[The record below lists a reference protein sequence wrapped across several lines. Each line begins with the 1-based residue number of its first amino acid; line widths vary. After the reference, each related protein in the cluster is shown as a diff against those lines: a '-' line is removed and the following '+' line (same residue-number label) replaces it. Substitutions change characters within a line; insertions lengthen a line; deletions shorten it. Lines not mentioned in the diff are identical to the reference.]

1 MIIFSNYLIR
11 KIDLKNRKN
20 ESNTIKFVCNIN
32 IKYLNM
38 KNFGILILI
47 VGLFSSCAV
56 IRPGEVGIKQT
67 LGKFSDEVKTQGT
80 IVYNPIISRV
90 IKESTKTSNIK
101 LVLSLP
107 SKEGLSV
114 NSEISILY
122 RLEASKVASV
132 LENLG
137 QDYESVITSVF
148 RSAASDVCAQFFAKD
163 MHSGMR
169 AKIESEILDKMMV
182 NIQKQANG
190 VELIAVLMKTIQLPS
205 GLASSIERK
214 LQAEQDAMRM
224 KFLLDQETLE
234 AERKIINAKGERDAQ
249 LIIAEGLTSG
259 IIKIKAIE
267 AFRELARSQNAKVI
281 ITDGKTPLIVG
292 ETDDKK

>member
-1 MIIFSNYLIR
+1 MR
-11 KIDLKNRKN
+11 KI
-20 ESNTIKFVCNIN
+20 
-32 IKYLNM
+32 
-38 KNFGILILI
+38 ILLAL
-47 VGLFSSCAV
+47 VVVVFTSCAV

-67 LGKFSDEVKTQGT
+67 LGKLSDEVQTQGT
-80 IVYNPIISRV
+80 VYYNPITSKV
-90 IKESTKTSNIK
+90 VKESTQTKNIK

-114 NSEISILY
+114 NSEISILH
-122 RLEASKVASV
+122 RLEANKVASV
-132 LENLG
+132 LKNLG
-137 QDYESVITSVF
+137 PDYESVITSVF

-169 AKIESEILDKMMV
+169 ANIEREILEKMKM
-182 NIQKQANG
+182 NLEKQADG
-190 VELIAVLMKTIQLPS
+190 IELISVLMKRIQLPR

-214 LQAEQDAMRM
+214 LQAEQDAMRL
-224 KFLLDQETLE
+224 KFVIDQETLE

-249 LIIAEGLTSG
+249 LIIAEGLTPG
-259 IIKIKAIE
+259 ILKLKAIE

-292 ETDDKK
+292 NETDTKAKDEKKK